1 MGRKRTQHN
10 VQEVINEEKVL
21 HSLDL
26 KEEDGLYPFSTVWR
40 WRPQAGKGS
49 GELVS
54 LTIDSL
60 SASPHELAI
69 LGNHHRFFCSEHK
82 DEFPWAVNAMGRG
95 LKTVCF
101 ESRCSKAEASYK
113 RNAVGLF
120 FEFCR
125 RKQVQLNG
133 PEDLN
138 FLLMCEWRADM
149 RSVDMDSRYKSA
161 MFRRCSVVIERIM
174 GTPLMP
180 NTFVLPVYTSDAPE
194 ALAPYSDAVMYQLIS
209 AVTSD
214 IEALMY
220 NAKEFSQIMEDPNL
234 NSVYAFYDEYSSRV
248 FDVYRNELSFRASD
262 VNLTSFTSAQYQL
275 DLLEWNWEPANQSV
289 FEESFPYVCP
299 NPKLPGTYHLMTL
312 AEREVP
318 SRESLFPFL
327 VFLLIFSGK
336 NLEVVTTWKRR
347 YMVKGFAV
355 SPLDWKDPFDPNKC
369 RLRGYKGRGKG
380 RGVIETDDTYVTIS
394 DDGIYPIL
402 SFLLWYTEPLSAMA
416 TPKTADSLWLYFRKD
431 KAWDYHQE
439 GIFYSDAKKFLM
451 RHEIWDLKTDAS
463 GNLTKE
469 RVTNLDSRR
478 FRKVFADKELLKAIG
493 ESRNHQELHATLS
506 NALNHKS
513 FDTTLGSYL
522 AQGASRKITD
532 IAIFTL
538 QHKYLEEARKF
549 RGVMLS
555 KSEQSA
561 STDVAGFYASCADP
575 TEPDFE
581 GAMVETGSSCH
592 EYDMCMGCGQSRV
605 FEQHLPRIATRILQY
620 ESLRPTMS
628 GERWETEYGRKHAR
642 AHDLLTKWSDQDVV
656 AEAWA
661 SANSGAV
668 FLPAIIARG

>member
-248 FDVYRNELSFRASD
+248 FDVYRNELSFRAND

-336 NLEVVTTWKRR
+336 NLEVVMTWKRR

-402 SFLLWYTEPLSAMA
+402 SFLLWYTEPLSAMT

>member
-26 KEEDGLYPFSTVWR
+26 KEEDGLYPFSAVWR
-40 WRPQAGKGS
+40 WRPQSGKGS

-69 LGNHHRFFCSEHK
+69 LGNHHRVFYSEHK

-220 NAKEFSQIMEDPNL
+220 NAKEFSQIMEDPNP
-234 NSVYAFYDEYSSRV
+234 NSVYALYDEYSSRV
-248 FDVYRNELSFRASD
+248 LDVYRNELSFRASD

-275 DLLEWNWEPANQSV
+275 DLLDWNWEPANQSV

-336 NLEVVTTWKRR
+336 NLEVVMTWKRR

-394 DDGIYPIL
+394 GDGIYPIL

-416 TPKTADSLWLYFRKD
+416 TPKSADSLWLYFRKD

>member
-10 VQEVINEEKVL
+10 VQELINEEKVL

-234 NSVYAFYDEYSSRV
+234 NSVYALYDEYSSRV

-336 NLEVVTTWKRR
+336 NLEVVMTWKRR

-416 TPKTADSLWLYFRKD
+416 TPKSADSLWLYFRKD